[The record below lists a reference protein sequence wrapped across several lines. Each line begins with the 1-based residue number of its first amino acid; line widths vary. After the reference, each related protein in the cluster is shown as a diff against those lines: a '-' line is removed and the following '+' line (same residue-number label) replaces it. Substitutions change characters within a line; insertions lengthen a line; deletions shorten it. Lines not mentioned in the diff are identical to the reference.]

1 MQAPCV
7 FLAVALL
14 LSSVGCASSD
24 TARQPTTQQIA
35 ELEGVHGL
43 SDGGRARLFGL
54 DNRLYIRLGAHQQKE
69 LLAAGPDRY
78 VSRRGEVSLRALP
91 GDRIELA
98 YVRGLGGR
106 APVRFASGSIVGR
119 GYAD

>member
-7 FLAVALL
+7 FLAAALL

-24 TARQPTTQQIA
+24 TARQPT
-35 ELEGVHGL
+35 L

-54 DNRLYIRLGAHQQKE
+54 DNRRYIRLGAHQQKE